1 MICYGLYLVQFVSL
15 QPFLSFFHKILFDE
29 ASNSLRMEACVW
41 AEEREEDRRES
52 EKAEW
57 AFSPFVLCKAE

>member
-1 MICYGLYLVQFVSL
+1 
-15 QPFLSFFHKILFDE
+15 
-29 ASNSLRMEACVW
+29 MEACVW